1 MEDVSLMKKGTRVQ
15 FRLESQPLFSRT
27 TQSKGF
33 LINFPYLRI
42 QKTVIA
48 TQIGVSTKIITFI
61 VIKII
66 SVNKKN

>member
-27 TQSKGF
+27 SKGF

-66 SVNKKN
+66 SVNKKK